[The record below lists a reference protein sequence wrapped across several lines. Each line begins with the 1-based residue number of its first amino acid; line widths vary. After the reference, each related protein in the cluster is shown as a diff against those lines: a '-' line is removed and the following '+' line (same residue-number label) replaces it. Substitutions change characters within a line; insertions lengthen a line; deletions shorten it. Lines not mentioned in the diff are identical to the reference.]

1 MSKLVKVKIT
11 PTGKRKIT
19 YMTFYTAL
27 QSFKDCI
34 PQGLWYLQSQNRML
48 KNKLQMTIFGTRST
62 RTIQPSRTFDYNKKH
77 HHWLHTL
84 VNGGS
89 LSGSKKCFNT
99 SMPINK
105 ISIDFIRK
113 HSDVKTTRLK
123 GKTKDLFSVFQL
135 FKVFLALQNHGLIHF
150 KFVTKPLIDLSP

>member
-48 KNKLQMTIFGTRST
+48 KNRLQMTILGTRSK

-84 VNGGS
+84 INGGS

-105 ISIDFIRK
+105 MSIDFIRK
-113 HSDVKTTRLK
+113 YSDVKTTRLK
-123 GKTKDLFSVFQL
+123 GKTKTCSQFFN
-135 FKVFLALQNHGLIHF
+135 FLRC
-150 KFVTKPLIDLSP
+150 S